1 MLAPCGEP
9 RRVAQTASACV
20 ALMESEHPSSEL
32 KAGLPSH
39 NVGLIELF
47 LLFSQLGLSSF
58 GGAVSAW
65 MHRDFVQ
72 RRQLINETEFLAA
85 MALCRLMPGATVVN
99 LAVVIGK
106 RLRGAAG
113 ATTAVLGL
121 LLGPCLVVVAFA
133 VVYRRFAGVA
143 LLHTALEGLAAASV
157 GLMLAMG
164 ASLANHVV
172 GFRRGSGG
180 GAARKAAAFAVVAA
194 TFVLVGVLRLPMVPV
209 VLCLTPLSVSLAY
222 VLPAPPRLP
231 KASDAGG

>member
-1 MLAPCGEP
+1 
-9 RRVAQTASACV
+9 
-20 ALMESEHPSSEL
+20 MESEHPSSEV
-32 KAGLPSH
+32 KAGPPSH

-85 MALCRLMPGATVVN
+85 MALCRIMPGATVVN
-99 LAVVIGK
+99 LAVVVGK

-113 ATTAVLGL
+113 AATAMLGL

-180 GAARKAAAFAVVAA
+180 GAARKAAALVVVGA

-209 VLCLTPLSVSLAY
+209 VLCLTPLSVALAY

-231 KASDAGG
+231 RASDAGG